1 MLNKKYKTPMAAMF
15 VIALAFMPSLA
26 RSAENVNVEEYD
38 PAGSMFQMIT
48 DLEQEKVIWQLE
60 KEKAQ
65 LQLDMDRMAAEQ
77 MRLKNEMD
85 AMQGSGNT
93 QAEAL
98 ELERQRLEIEK
109 QKLEAQRKSIDES
122 VVTPTRTS
130 ATNRVEVEEQSP
142 IQEKYR
148 LIEIVGAGRQL
159 LATVEDNATGQRK
172 KISVGKDL
180 DGYRIDSVSLD
191 EGVIMS
197 KDGQIAT
204 LGIHADQQ

>member
-1 MLNKKYKTPMAAMF
+1 MLNKKYEKLLAAMF
-15 VIALAFMPSLA
+15 VVSLAFLPSLA
-26 RSAENVNVEEYD
+26 RSAENVEEYD

-48 DLEQEKVIWQLE
+48 DLEQEKVLWQLE

-65 LQLDMDRMAAEQ
+65 LQLDMDRIATEQ

-85 AMQGSGNT
+85 AMQGSGDT
-93 QAEAL
+93 QVEAL
-98 ELERQRLEIEK
+98 ELERQKLEIEK
-109 QKLEAQRKSIDES
+109 QKLEAQRKNIDES
-122 VVTPTRTS
+122 GTTPTRTS
-130 ATNRVEVEEQSP
+130 SGGQSEVEDTSP
-142 IQEKYR
+142 IQDKYR

-197 KDGQIAT
+197 KDGETAT
-204 LGIHADQQ
+204 LGIHSYQQ

>member
-1 MLNKKYKTPMAAMF
+1 MLNKKYEKLLAAMF
-15 VIALAFMPSLA
+15 VVSLAFLPSLA
-26 RSAENVNVEEYD
+26 RSAETVEEYD

-48 DLEQEKVIWQLE
+48 DLEQEKVLWQLE

-65 LQLDMDRMAAEQ
+65 LQLDMDRMATEQ

-85 AMQGSGNT
+85 AMQGSGDT
-93 QAEAL
+93 QVEAL
-98 ELERQRLEIEK
+98 ELERQKLEIEK
-109 QKLEAQRKSIDES
+109 QKLEAQRKNIDES
-122 VVTPTRTS
+122 GTTPTRTS
-130 ATNRVEVEEQSP
+130 SVGQSEAEDTSP

-197 KDGQIAT
+197 KDGETAT
-204 LGIHADQQ
+204 LGIHGDQQ